1 MNVTS
6 VSKESIGFILSLKL
20 WHNFI
25 FIPIISGSLLHDP
38 LIGELI
44 AKVSSNGAL
53 LKSVQQQTVYY

>member
-20 WHNFI
+20 WHSFI

-44 AKVSSNGAL
+44 AKF
-53 LKSVQQQTVYY
+53 